1 MTKTQKVNTNTN
13 KKRSMKKR
21 NYPPGSFRVKYK
33 STYNTG
39 RIPLSAK
46 LSKIN
51 MRKALKNFYNKQQN
65 TQGFNGNNGS
75 YNMTESSK
83 GSNNEVITQQEMEIK
98 RRIEEKEKELESLLE
113 TKRNMDHILLQKR
126 EKLDQLKTKSSQRS
140 FLSHFFGSSFQIDI
154 QRLQAQI
161 DNGLE
166 ETEKINK
173 KIKNKED
180 DIKLLSTDIGKQ

>member
-1 MTKTQKVNTNTN
+1 MTKTQKVNTH
-13 KKRSMKKR
+13 KRSMNKR

-33 STYNTG
+33 NTYNTG

-46 LSKIN
+46 LSRIN
-51 MRKALKNFYNKQQN
+51 MSKALEKHRK
-65 TQGFNGNNGS
+65 TQRNHGS
-75 YNMTESSK
+75 YNDMKESSK

-113 TKRNMDHILLQKR
+113 TKRNMDDILLQKR
-126 EKLDQLKTKSSQRS
+126 EQLDQFKTKSSQRS
-140 FLSHFFGSSFQIDI
+140 IFSQFFGSSFQKDI
-154 QRLQAQI
+154 ESLQAEI
-161 DNGLE
+161 ENGLVK
-166 ETEKINK
+166 TEKINK

>member
-1 MTKTQKVNTNTN
+1 MN
-13 KKRSMKKR
+13 KRK
-21 NYPPGSFRVKYK
+21 YPPGSFRVKYK
-33 STYNTG
+33 NTYNTG

-51 MRKALKNFYNKQQN
+51 MSKALKKHWK
-65 TQGFNGNNGS
+65 TQKFHLNHGS
-75 YNMTESSK
+75 YNDMKESSK
-83 GSNNEVITQQEMEIK
+83 GSNNEVVTQQEMEIK

-113 TKRNMDHILLQKR
+113 TKRNMDDILLQKR
-126 EKLDQLKTKSSQRS
+126 EQLDQLKTKSSQRS

-154 QRLQAQI
+154 HSLQAEI
-161 DNGLE
+161 EKGLE

>member
-1 MTKTQKVNTNTN
+1 MTKTQKVNTH
-13 KKRSMKKR
+13 KMSMNKR

-33 STYNTG
+33 NTYNTG

-51 MRKALKNFYNKQQN
+51 MSKALKNFYKKHRKTNRFHLN
-65 TQGFNGNNGS
+65 HGS
-75 YNMTESSK
+75 YNDMKESSK
-83 GSNNEVITQQEMEIK
+83 GSNNEVVTQQEMEIK
-98 RRIEEKEKELESLLE
+98 RRIEEKGKELESLLE

-126 EKLDQLKTKSSQRS
+126 EQLDQLKTKSSQRS

-154 QRLQAQI
+154 QSLQAEI
-161 DNGLE
+161 DVILVE
-166 ETEKINK
+166 EEKINK

-180 DIKLLSTDIGKQ
+180 DIKLLSTDIGNR